1 MTNQEQ
7 LARGIRSSLKEG
19 LREFRIYF
27 RHDTRN
33 QPIGGCV
40 VTLAVCGIIGKP
52 LDQLEKECQLARAN
66 TGTSTMCFYTSL
78 TEMPFHLLDN
88 METAHLDGHS
98 AAEIADMLEK
108 NKFPEDRVNSL
119 TEIDDIFDTKS
130 EKEFTMTFADSGKE
144 IEKFT
149 LSEINAEMSDSEN
162 YFPIAE
168 QSPESQQKMAEFRK
182 FIETAEIDETLTVDH
197 VTFRQIVYKRVA

>member
-1 MTNQEQ
+1 MTIQEQ

-19 LREFRIYF
+19 LREFRSYF
-27 RHDTRN
+27 GHNTRN

-40 VTLAVCGIIGKP
+40 ATMAVCGVTGKT
-52 LDQLEKECQLARAN
+52 LDQLEKECQSARAN
-66 TGTSTMCFYTSL
+66 TGVNTMLFYADITG
-78 TEMPFHLLDN
+78 MPFHLLDN

-108 NKFPEDRVNSL
+108 NKFPEVGIGSFS
-119 TEIDDIFDTKS
+119 EIDAIFATKP
-130 EKEFTMTFADSGKE
+130 EKEFTMTFAESGKE

-149 LSEINAEMSDSEN
+149 LSGIITEMSDSEN

-168 QSPESQQKMAEFRK
+168 QSSESQQKMAEFKR
-182 FIETAEIDETLTVDH
+182 FIETAEINETLTVDYI
-197 VTFRQIVYKRVA
+197 TFRKIVYKRVS